1 MRQHVLDANAL
12 LRLILNEDG
21 ADMVV
26 EVFKQAHATD
36 TPVMMS
42 VVNWGEVYYTLA
54 KRIGFLRTEQ
64 ILSATQAKTGLSLVR
79 VGPESIPKVARLKIQ
94 YNLHYSDC
102 FAAELAGNQRVLV
115 TADAKDF
122 ERISKLRLLKLPP
135 HRPQL
140 Q

>member
-42 VVNWGEVYYTLA
+42 VVYYTLA

-94 YNLHYSDC
+94 YNLHYGDC